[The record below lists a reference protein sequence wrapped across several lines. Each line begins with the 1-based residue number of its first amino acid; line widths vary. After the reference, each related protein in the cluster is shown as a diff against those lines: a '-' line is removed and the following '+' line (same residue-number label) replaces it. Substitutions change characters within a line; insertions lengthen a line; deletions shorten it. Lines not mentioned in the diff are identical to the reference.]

1 MKNRVNKSP
10 VSMREG
16 SVFLDGALVADSCK
30 LNIVF
35 TPKVWEGK
43 TLGERGTNRRWL
55 GYDITGTIEQWKTTP
70 LYKKKIMEY
79 ISTGATPEFT
89 IQGISEDKNSDYYEN
104 MGGSDSITVIGVVP
118 TGDITL
124 MDLDTDGEVMK
135 ESIKFGAYDVA

>member
-30 LNIVF
+30 LNIMF

-55 GYDITGTIEQWKTTP
+55 GYDITGNIEQWKTTP

-79 ISTGATPEFT
+79 ISTGETPEFT

-104 MGGSDSITVIGVVP
+104 MGGSDAITVIGVVP

-124 MDLDTDGEVMK
+124 LELDTDGEVMK
-135 ESIKFGAYDVA
+135 ESIKFGAYDMV